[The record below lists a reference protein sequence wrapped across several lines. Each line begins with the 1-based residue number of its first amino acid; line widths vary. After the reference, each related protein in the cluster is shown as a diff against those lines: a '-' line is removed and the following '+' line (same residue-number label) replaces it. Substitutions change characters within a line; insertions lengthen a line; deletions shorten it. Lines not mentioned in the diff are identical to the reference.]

1 MAVEPWTAYIPEINA
16 GRFEVGTGPESW
28 MTSST
33 MWLGFAT
40 MVAEAMGIFAAQCAE
55 MGVNWQGSAPTAM
68 GAAAMEF
75 MEWLGE
81 MEVAAIAN
89 ASACAA
95 VATAYAAGQGS
106 MIPLAAVNANRVA
119 ELTAEMTNFMGINSG
134 LILFLNGQY
143 GDFWGQN
150 GATMMTYDEAV
161 TTATLPKPVR
171 PPPPLASLAGASS
184 QLADAAAQAAAKAG
198 IGAASQDAM
207 SGLGQSV
214 GEVGQ
219 GGSSAGAQGSSLM
232 GSMGQFVS
240 MPGQLAGQAG
250 SMAGQLGSP
259 AQTLLSPFTSLL
271 SNMGGNMNAT
281 DAAAFGGMTGPS
293 AAAAFDGGSAV
304 SSGGTGMGGFG
315 GGLGGAMTPVGNYMG
330 ASGPA
335 PRSVRVFS
343 GVATQE
349 SELAPVAPAGAAG
362 SGGGLYGGGGMT
374 PAAHASSEGSAGTR
388 KSGGT
393 IQAVQAKATLPS
405 PEEKEAEELFGDR

>member
-1 MAVEPWTAYIPEINA
+1 MPVEPWTAYIPEINA

-40 MVAEAMGIFAAQCAE
+40 MVGEAMGIFTAQCAE

-68 GAAAMEF
+68 GAAAMAF

-95 VATAYAAGQGS
+95 VASAYAAGQLS
-106 MIPLAAVNANRVA
+106 MIPTLAVNANRA
-119 ELTAEMTNFMGINSG
+119 SELTAEMTNFLGVNSG
-134 LILFLNGQY
+134 LILALNGQY
-143 GDFWGQN
+143 GDFWAQN
-150 GATMMTYDEAV
+150 GATMLTYDEAV

-171 PPPPLASLAGASS
+171 TPPPLASLAGASS

-198 IGAASQDAM
+198 IGTASQEAM

-219 GGSSAGAQGSSLM
+219 GGASAGSQGGSLM
-232 GSMGQFVS
+232 NSASSFLS
-240 MPGQLAGQAG
+240 MPGQFAGQAG
-250 SMAGQLGSP
+250 SMVGQLGSP
-259 AQTLLSPFTSLL
+259 AQSLLSPFTSLL
-271 SNMGGNMNAT
+271 SNMGGNVNAT

-293 AAAAFDGGSAV
+293 AAGAFDGSAV

-349 SELAPVAPAGAAG
+349 SELAPAAPAGAAG

-374 PAAHASSEGSAGTR
+374 PAAHGSSGGSSGTR

-393 IQAVQAKATLPS
+393 IQAVQTSAMLPS
-405 PEEKEAEELFGDR
+405 PQEKEAEELFGDR